1 MLFSTESTL
10 PSNPEHPHIF
20 IINFNWGL
28 KIIQLLKS
36 FLATLIIS
44 EHLSS
49 QKLTEVNRTQFGKE
63 NGEGQ
68 DGANEIAKIGHEP
81 ATAGPVSTDRGKW

>member
-1 MLFSTESTL
+1 MLFPTESTL
-10 PSNPEHPHIF
+10 PSNAKHPHIF

-28 KIIQLLKS
+28 NVILKS
-36 FLATLIIS
+36 FIGTLITS
-44 EHLSS
+44 ERLSS

-68 DGANEIAKIGHEP
+68 DGVNE
-81 ATAGPVSTDRGKW
+81 TARRA

>member
-1 MLFSTESTL
+1 MR
-10 PSNPEHPHIF
+10 
-20 IINFNWGL
+20 
-28 KIIQLLKS
+28 
-36 FLATLIIS
+36 
-44 EHLSS
+44 
-49 QKLTEVNRTQFGKE
+49 LTEVNRTQFGKE